1 MSKDLSQVNWK
12 LYLGLAGLAAV
23 TLGLGLGL
31 FYYGTR
37 VETKRFRLEQLRVRT
52 GTVGGAASGKQNL
65 KILHISDLHLSG
77 NDEEKVQFIR
87 KITDE
92 DYDLIVLTGDVFEFL
107 DGLKFGPSLL
117 SRKPRLGAYAVFG
130 NHDYYDYSIFNK
142 TFGRLNRKYRH
153 PVHRNNVEPHRIS
166 LEAGGFKVLI
176 NESVLI
182 AEENLFIVGIDYFGM
197 KENELQ
203 QMMDKAPADALKLA
217 LFHVPKYLDS
227 FSKAGFHAAFGGH
240 THGGQIRV
248 PGLGA
253 LITDS
258 DLSRKNASGM
268 VDVGGTKIHV
278 SRGLGADPR
287 SNIRLFCP
295 PAATV
300 IELIHGPGPSAK
312 SAKAA
317 VQASKVI

>member
-1 MSKDLSQVNWK
+1 MSKDLHQGNWK

-23 TLGLGLGL
+23 TLGLGAGL

-52 GTVGGAASGKQNL
+52 GTIGGATSGKQSL

-117 SRKPRLGAYAVFG
+117 SRRPRLGAYAVFG

-153 PVHRNNVEPHRIS
+153 PARRNNIEPHRIS

-182 AEENLFIVGIDYFGM
+182 AEENLFIVGIDYFGI

-203 QMMDKAPADALKLA
+203 KLMDKAPVDALKLA

-295 PAATV
+295 PAATA

-312 SAKAA
+312 SANA
-317 VQASKVI
+317 VHASQLI